1 MGDRY
6 DDDDTG
12 ADSSVD
18 IRVRQTFLRADYD
31 VDQREDRRAFAE
43 DMSWVRGH
51 KKYTT
56 MRSARRNTALLWLLA
71 AILTA
76 VIGQSI
82 PAKPFSVLFH
92 LIEGTDSAKL

>member
-6 DDDDTG
+6 DDDETDTEG
-12 ADSSVD
+12 FAD

-31 VDQREDRRAFAE
+31 VSRTEERKAFAE

-56 MRSARRNTALLWLLA
+56 LRSARRNTALLWVLA
-71 AILTA
+71 AVATA
-76 VIGQSI
+76 VISQSM
-82 PAKPFSVLFH
+82 PVKPLSVLYH
-92 LIEGTDSAKL
+92 IIEGANGAKL